1 MFLSSPIHSQE
12 HTQRPGNEDQ
22 HLGET
27 SECVHDQKIRIP
39 MPNTGHEHQ
48 QPAGEKRPERAGA
61 GYREGM
67 RPPHDSGDEQHHAG
81 TGQYDLR
88 KGERPVHRIAP
99 AAAKCIA

>member
-1 MFLSSPIHSQE
+1 
-12 HTQRPGNEDQ
+12 
-22 HLGET
+22 
-27 SECVHDQKIRIP
+27 
-39 MPNTGHEHQ
+39 
-48 QPAGEKRPERAGA
+48 
-61 GYREGM
+61 M